1 MAIARLLKQVIPL
14 SLTAAFWDLLGKV
27 SPLPEGSLKG
37 KPWFALIKPAH
48 LIDGFPMKLLKRPL
62 KKQRPYPRVHI
73 KVEDGR
79 FQIMGLNQWYSYWR
93 DPYHMLLTV
102 PWTALIALIWLFYIG
117 TNALFA
123 LAYLVG
129 GDCIANAQP
138 GSFMDAF
145 FFSVQTI
152 ASIGYGAMYPKTL
165 YANTIVTIESMTGLL
180 GIAVLTGLAF
190 ARFSRPTARVI
201 FSKVAVIRAYD
212 GVPTL
217 MFRTGNKRR
226 NQILEAQLQVYLM
239 RDEVTVEGESMRRF
253 YDLPLV
259 RSRTPS
265 FTLSWT
271 AMHPIDEHSPLYGVT
286 EAMLKTQQVTIVA
299 SLSGLDET
307 VMQVIHARHIYAA
320 QDLLW
325 NNKFVDIF
333 HDTSEG
339 HRYLDYNYF
348 HNVIPLE

>member
-1 MAIARLLKQVIPL
+1 
-14 SLTAAFWDLLGKV
+14 
-27 SPLPEGSLKG
+27 
-37 KPWFALIKPAH
+37 
-48 LIDGFPMKLLKRPL
+48 MKLLNKRL
-62 KKQRPYPRVHI
+62 KKQRPYPRIHI

-79 FQIMGLNQWYSYWR
+79 FQIAGLNQWYSYWR

-102 PWTALIALIWLFYIG
+102 PWSAFVALIWLSYAG
-117 TNALFA
+117 TNAIFA
-123 LAYLVG
+123 IAYLAG

-138 GSFMDAF
+138 GSFIDAF
-145 FFSVQTI
+145 FFSVQTL

-165 YANTIVTIESMTGLL
+165 YSNTIVTIEAMTGLI
-180 GIAVLTGLAF
+180 GIALLTGLAF
-190 ARFSRPTARVI
+190 ARFSRPTARVV
-201 FSKVAVIRAYD
+201 FSKVAVITAYD

-239 RDEVTVEGESMRRF
+239 RNEVSAEGQSMRRF
-253 YDLPLV
+253 HDLQLT

-271 AMHPIDEHSPLYGVT
+271 IMHPIDENSPLYGVT
-286 EAMLKTQQVTIVA
+286 NEMLKTQQVTIVA

-320 QDLLW
+320 QDVLW
-325 NNKFVDIF
+325 NNRFVDIF
-333 HDTSEG
+333 HDTEDG
-339 HRYLDYNYF
+339 HRYLDYNCF
-348 HNVIPLE
+348 HNVVPLE